1 MQHDQPS
8 AIDLRRFKRSLESSP
23 IVRMGSYDYFVNPVT
38 DGIPKMDPLVLAEV
52 LDGFKEVGDFH
63 CDVIV
68 SPEAMGIPLAVPLSL
83 ELGIPYSVVR
93 KKRYGLPGEVAVSQV
108 TGYSKNQMYVNGIG
122 KGDKVVVIDDVVS
135 TGGTLLAVIK
145 ALLFIGAEIVDV
157 IVAVE
162 KGDNKAALEREVGM
176 RIKSL
181 VKVEIREGRLEV
193 LS

>member
-1 MQHDQPS
+1 MTDHQSSP
-8 AIDLRRFKRSLESSP
+8 IDLERFKSSLESSP

-38 DGIPKMDPLVLAEV
+38 DGIPKMDPRVLAEV
-52 LDGFKEVGDFH
+52 LDAFKEIGDFH

-108 TGYSKNQMYVNGIG
+108 TGYSKGHMYVNGIG

-145 ALLFIGAEIVDV
+145 ALRHIGAEIVDV

-162 KGDNKAALEREVGM
+162 KGEGKAALEREVGI
-176 RIKSL
+176 RVKSL
-181 VKVEIREGRLEV
+181 VRVEIREGRLKV